1 MIVKINN
8 ISGKKKL
15 PYDDASQ
22 ILEEFLEIS
31 DSLITEPDY
40 LTSISKIIDLA
51 GHACSAEAGFFYTL
65 VDDKFLNLEYSYNEK
80 LNIRKLGSDNNIYQ
94 TGIFIPES
102 RNKTQKSAVESCVIN
117 NEIINLPEIYGSN
130 KLDNTF
136 FANYDALND
145 YSSISLLTIPLVNRK
160 GFCIGAVQYVNAKDS
175 KGKNKSFTKEMQ
187 KEIISF
193 CNLATL
199 ILENRKL
206 REDYGQ
212 LLESFIEVLARAI
225 DAKSPYTGAHCQRV
239 PVIARMLATAAVQED
254 TGPLKDFE
262 MSNDD
267 WYALN
272 IASWLHDCGKV
283 TTPEYIV
290 DKATKLETIDN
301 RIHEIR
307 NRFEILRR
315 DAHIEYLK
323 KRLANVAPQETLQAE
338 FVNKI
343 RELEK
348 EFDFVA
354 KCNIGDT
361 PLSDKDVARLQQIS
375 QIQFIRYFSRMKGLS
390 WAERDAVKD
399 VELFSNPSYENLI
412 QNRDD
417 QINAPFNR
425 GELYNLT
432 IRSGTINKKEREKI
446 NEHIVVTIDMLKA
459 LPFPKELSNVVEYA
473 GAHHERIDG
482 HGYPNGLTGEQ
493 MSIPAKIMAIAD
505 IFEALTANDR
515 PYKEP
520 KKLSTVLSIMQH
532 MKNSGHIDPDLYEV
546 FIKSKVYEEYASQ
559 YISPEQIDEIKPED
573 YL

>member
-1 MIVKINN
+1 MQYEA
-8 ISGKKKL
+8 SG
-15 PYDDASQ
+15 
-22 ILEEFLEIS
+22 ILEELLEIS
-31 DSLITEPDY
+31 DSLIKEPDY
-40 LTSISKIIDLA
+40 LVSISKIIDFA
-51 GHACSAEAGFFYTL
+51 GHTCAAEAGFFYTL

-80 LNIRKLGSDNNIYQ
+80 LNIRKLGSDNNIYLQ
-94 TGIFIPES
+94 SVFIPES
-102 RNKTQKSAVESCVIN
+102 RNKEKKSAVESCVIN
-117 NEIINLPEIYGSN
+117 NEIINLPEIYAST

-136 FANYDALND
+136 FANYDALNN
-145 YSSISLLTIPLVNRK
+145 YASASLLTIPLVNRK
-160 GFCIGAVQYVNAKDS
+160 GYVIGAVQYVNPIDS
-175 KGKNKSFTKEMQ
+175 KGRSMSFTKDMQ
-187 KEIISF
+187 QEIQAL

-206 REDYGQ
+206 NEDYGQ

-239 PVIARMLATAAVQED
+239 PVIARMLATAAVQEEH
-254 TGPLKDFE
+254 GPLKNFE

-343 RELEK
+343 RELEA
-348 EFDFVA
+348 EFNLVA
-354 KCNIGDT
+354 KCNIGDV
-361 PLSDKDVARLQQIS
+361 PLTDKEIAGLEEIS
-375 QIQFIRYFSRMKGLS
+375 KKQFVRYFSRAKGIS
-390 WAERDAVKD
+390 WAERDHLEDLETA
-399 VELFSNPSYENLI
+399 SHPGYENLL
-412 QNRDD
+412 QNRKDHVWG
-417 QINAPFNR
+417 QYNR
-425 GELYNLT
+425 GELYNLKV
-432 IRSGTINKKEREKI
+432 RRGTINKEEREKI
-446 NEHIVVTIDMLKA
+446 NEHIIVTIDMLKA

-473 GAHHERIDG
+473 GAHHERVDG
-482 HGYPNGLTGEQ
+482 KGYPNGLTGDQ

-520 KKLSTVLSIMQH
+520 KKMSQVLEIMKQ

-546 FIKSKVYEEYASQ
+546 FIRAGVYKEYAEQ
-559 YISPEQIDEIKPED
+559 YVSKEQIDEVNPED